1 MTVIK
6 AIGPPGSVPFIAF
19 CLLIGLLLAYVWPRH
34 GRLAR
39 AWLWLVFAFHTILAL
54 PVVANGIAGRLPA
67 VHAAEAAAV
76 RGVDMLFVFDGDNR
90 RGRVRSAVEAARGSP
105 GARVMILAGEAWLPD
120 AMAEAGIGRERLT
133 QEHGSANTR
142 QQIDEVRRLTAPNPA
157 GKTAIVASRL
167 QMPRVGGLIRKAG
180 LPATLIVSPIDNE
193 PPTSGWWL
201 VVPTYYALRV
211 SRDAIYEHAA
221 LALYTWR
228 GWI

>member
-19 CLLIGLLLAYVWPRH
+19 CLLIGLLLAYVWPRQ

-39 AWLWLVFAFHTILAL
+39 AWLWLVFAFHAILAL
-54 PVVANGIAGRLPA
+54 PFVANGIAGRLPA
-67 VHAAEAAAV
+67 VHAAEVAPV
-76 RGVDMLFVFDGDNR
+76 RGIDMLFVFDGDNR
-90 RGRVRSAVEAARGSP
+90 RGRVRSAVDAARGSP
-105 GARVMILAGEAWLPD
+105 GARVMILGGNGWLSD
-120 AMAEAGIGRERLT
+120 ALAEAGIGRERIT
-133 QEHGSANTR
+133 QDHVPVDTR

-157 GKTAIVASRL
+157 AKAAIVASRL
-167 QMPRVGGLIRKAG
+167 QMPRVSRLVRKAG
-180 LPATLIVSPIDNE
+180 LPAALIVSPIDNE
-193 PPTSGWWL
+193 PPTSGWRF

>member
-19 CLLIGLLLAYVWPRH
+19 CLLIGLLLAYVWPRK

-54 PVVANGIAGRLPA
+54 PFVANGIAGRLPA
-67 VHAAEAAAV
+67 VHAAEAAPV
-76 RGVDMLFVFDGDNR
+76 RGIDMLFVFDGDNR
-90 RGRVRSAVEAARGSP
+90 RGRVRSALDAARGSP
-105 GARVMILAGEAWLPD
+105 GASVMILGGNGWLPD
-120 AMAEAGIGRERLT
+120 AMADAGIERDRIA
-133 QEHGSANTR
+133 QDHGPTDTR

-157 GKTAIVASRL
+157 GKIAIVASRL
-167 QMPRVGGLIRKAG
+167 QMPRVSGLVRKAG
-180 LPATLIVSPIDNE
+180 LSAALIVSPIDTE
-193 PPTSGWWL
+193 PATSGWRL

-221 LALYTWR
+221 LALYSWR